1 MVAMMTFCGA
11 RIKYTRLLFHLVGGD
26 LVGGVEDG
34 RCSSD
39 RRLDGVVDI
48 VWFTYVIGL
57 VLQSSDQFTG

>member
-1 MVAMMTFCGA
+1 MIIHKALQWRYKDQLEATFLFL
-11 RIKYTRLLFHLVGGD
+11 YTRLLFHLVGGD

-48 VWFTYVIGL
+48 V
-57 VLQSSDQFTG
+57 